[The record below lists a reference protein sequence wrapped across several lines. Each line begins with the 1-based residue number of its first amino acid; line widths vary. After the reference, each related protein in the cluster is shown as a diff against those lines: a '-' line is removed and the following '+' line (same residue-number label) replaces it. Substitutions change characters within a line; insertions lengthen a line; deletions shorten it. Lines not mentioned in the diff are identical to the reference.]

1 MTHPPLHV
9 PARASVFPARLG
21 LLGLLLLV
29 AATAGL
35 AQAATFRAG
44 DRVVVAAD
52 EVLADDLYATG
63 STVEILGRV
72 EGDVVA
78 AGATVTV
85 SGEVTGDLIA
95 SASTVRV
102 DGRVGDDARLAG
114 GLVRV
119 DGTVDDDLVGA
130 GASIELGPGAT
141 VGGDLAAAAG
151 QVLVDGVIAGDAR
164 LGAGAVELRGDV
176 EGTLH
181 AEVGGRQGP
190 SPTFWPGVPDELERV
205 ADGFTFGPDARV
217 GGDLTIVAPGEPPVD
232 AERVGGRYAFE
243 PDPGPAPRSW
253 AVRIVERYL
262 LLLLVGAAIWAFA
275 PRWTAGSADRVA
287 GAPGSSGLL
296 GAATLIGAP
305 LALALFLALLG
316 GVAAVAALADLPGL
330 SVGLVFVGLA
340 VALVLAALLGLGLAV
355 VAPAVVG
362 LTVGRWLLSRSQAG
376 AATGL
381 GALALG
387 LLLVALATWLPVVGA
402 LAGLLVAALGIGA
415 GMAQAW
421 SGRRTDRSGRG
432 AGAAPA

>member
-1 MTHPPLHV
+1 MSHPSTHV
-9 PARASVFPARLG
+9 PAGANAFPAR

-29 AATAGL
+29 AGMAGL

-63 STVEILGRV
+63 SNVEILGRV

-78 AGATVTV
+78 AAATVTV

-102 DGRVGDDARLAG
+102 DGRVGDDARLSG

-119 DGTVDDDLVGA
+119 DGTIEDDLVGA
-130 GASIELGPGAT
+130 GASIELGAGAT
-141 VGGDLAAAAG
+141 VGGDFAAAAG
-151 QVLVDGVIAGDAR
+151 QVLVAGVVAGDAR
-164 LGAGAVELRGDV
+164 LGAGAVELRGGVD
-176 EGTLH
+176 GTLH
-181 AEVGGRQGP
+181 AEVGGRQGL
-190 SPTFWPGVPDELERV
+190 SPTIWPGVPDELERV
-205 ADGFTFGPDARV
+205 ADGFTFGADARV

-232 AERVGGRYAFE
+232 TERVGGRYAFE

-253 AVRIVERYL
+253 AVRLVERYL
-262 LLLLVGAAIWAFA
+262 LLLLVGAAVWALA
-275 PRWTAGSADRVA
+275 PRWTTAGADRVA

-296 GAATLIGAP
+296 GAATLVGAP
-305 LALALFLALLG
+305 LALALFLGLLAA
-316 GVAAVAALADLPGL
+316 VAAVAALADLPGL
-330 SVGLVFVGLA
+330 SVGLVFVGIAVAMVLA
-340 VALVLAALLGLGLAV
+340 VLLGLASAV

-362 LTVGRWLLSRSQAG
+362 LTLGRLLLSRSEAG

-387 LLLVALATWLPVVGA
+387 LLLVALATWLPVFGA

-415 GMAQAW
+415 GLAQGW
-421 SGRRTDRSGRG
+421 SGWRAGRHESRTTGEAS
-432 AGAAPA
+432 A